1 MKKWE
6 CTVCS
11 YVHTGDEAPEKC
23 PKCGAPK
30 DKFIELPQ
38 DKVELIEKSA
48 RTNSLEMELFGV
60 METVVDICEEGIDIN
75 LDPGCK
81 KLFEKARDEAVV
93 LLEIIKAELKT
104 HMNKGK
110 F

>member
-1 MKKWE
+1 MKMWE
-6 CTVCS
+6 CTVCG
-11 YVHTGDEAPEKC
+11 YVHTGEEAPEKC

-30 DKFIELPQ
+30 DKFVQLAD
-38 DKVELIEKSA
+38 DKAQLIEKSA
-48 RTNSLEMELFGV
+48 RTNSLEMELFGA

-75 LDPGCK
+75 LDPGCLN
-81 KLFEKARDEAVV
+81 LFKKAREEALV
-93 LLEIIKAELKT
+93 LMGIIKAELKT

>member
-6 CTVCS
+6 CSVCG
-11 YVHTGDEAPEKC
+11 YVHTGEEAPERC

-30 DKFIELPQ
+30 DKFVQLAPE
-38 DKVELIEKSA
+38 KAELIEKSA

-60 METVVDICEEGIDIN
+60 METVVDICEEGIEIN
-75 LDPGCK
+75 LDPGCLNLFK
-81 KLFEKARDEAVV
+81 KAKVEAMVMMET
-93 LLEIIKAELKT
+93 LKAELKT
-104 HMNKGK
+104 HMAKGK

>member
-6 CTVCS
+6 CSVCG
-11 YVHTGDEAPEKC
+11 YVHTGEEAPEKC

-30 DKFIELPQ
+30 EKFVELAA

-60 METVVDICEEGIDIN
+60 METVVDIAEEGIDLN
-75 LDPGCK
+75 LDPGCVNLFK
-81 KLFEKARDEAVV
+81 KAKAEALVMM
-93 LLEIIKAELKT
+93 EIIKAELKT
-104 HMNKGK
+104 DRKSVV
-110 F
+110 